1 MMLITQIMQLRKQK
15 HPTAIDTDTT
25 ALAVTQNASNPAV
38 TLKHNSKGSS
48 EQDQDV
54 AETTHPPAIITDAT
68 ALAVTQNASNP
79 AIILKHGSKGSSEQ
93 DQDTTEITDAAVAIG
108 SEKTNPPH
116 RVEQTK
122 KCEERIEQ

>member
-1 MMLITQIMQLRKQK
+1 MQLRKQK

-68 ALAVTQNASNP
+68 ALAVTRNASNP
-79 AIILKHGSKGSSEQ
+79 ATILKHGSKGSSEQ
-93 DQDTTEITDAAVAIG
+93 DQDATEITTDAAVAIG